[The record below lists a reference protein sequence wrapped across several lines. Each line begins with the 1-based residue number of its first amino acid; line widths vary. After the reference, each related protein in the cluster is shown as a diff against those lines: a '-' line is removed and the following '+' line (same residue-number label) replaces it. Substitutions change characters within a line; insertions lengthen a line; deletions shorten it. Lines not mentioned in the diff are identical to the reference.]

1 MSTPIPFLPP
11 ALETV
16 NEMLTSKTIPALDGD
31 QMALLSEYL
40 FNLTD
45 RELRIQIAEIAYLN
59 HDDPQALDVFL
70 ACTIPL
76 AQKMSQRRAYRIYE
90 YPSAWALEAMY
101 DGAVTALLT
110 LFQRHAPLSDL
121 PDAFRRYLMITIIK
135 GSLRDYFKRYE
146 NFGIYAM
153 RDIAGVAHRKNLFRD
168 PVDEDVLTRK
178 VLEQVINFP
187 HLRDEHRAVLQ
198 AIAALG
204 PDVAL
209 KQHAFTNKGDPGKWR
224 NRRNIRPILNPDAI
238 AAAMGLPKRDVHRY
252 LCQMRP
258 ILRDM
263 FNRDGSLFSCH

>member
-11 ALETV
+11 VLATV
-16 NEMLTSKTIPALDGD
+16 TDILTTKTIPALDGD

-45 RELRIQIAEIAYLN
+45 RQLRLQIAEIAYLN
-59 HDDPQALDVFL
+59 HDDPEALDVFL

-76 AQKMSQRRAYRIYE
+76 AEKMSQRRAYRIYA

-101 DGAVTALLT
+101 DGAVAALLT
-110 LFQRHAPLSDL
+110 MFQRHAPLSDL
-121 PDAFRRYLMITIIK
+121 PDAFRRYLMTTIIK
-135 GSLRDYFKRYE
+135 GSLRDYFKRSE
-146 NFGIYAM
+146 NFAIYAM
-153 RDIAGVAHRKNLFRD
+153 RDITGVAYRKNLFRD
-168 PVDEDVLTRK
+168 PIDEEVLTRK

-198 AIAALG
+198 TIAALG
-204 PDVAL
+204 PDAAL
-209 KQHAFTNKGDPGKWR
+209 KEHAFTNSGDPDKWKRDR
-224 NRRNIRPILNPDAI
+224 NRRPILNPDAI

-263 FNRDGSLFSCH
+263 FNRDGSLFNN

>member
-1 MSTPIPFLPP
+1 MSSPIPFLPP
-11 ALETV
+11 ILETV
-16 NEMLTSKTIPALDGD
+16 NEMLATKKIPALSGD
-31 QMALLSEYL
+31 EMETLCSHLFALR
-40 FNLTD
+40 D
-45 RELRIQIAEIAYLN
+45 RDQRIAMAEIAYLN
-59 HDDPQALDVFL
+59 HQDPQALDVFL

-76 AQKMSQRRAYRIYE
+76 AQKMSQQRAYRIYE
-90 YPSAWALEAMY
+90 HPSAWALEAMY

-110 LFQRHAPLSDL
+110 MFLRHAPLSTL
-121 PDAFRRYLMITIIK
+121 PDAFRRYLTVIIIK
-135 GSLRDYFKRYE
+135 GSLRDYFKRHE

-153 RDIAGVAHRKNLFRD
+153 KDIAGVAVRKNLFRD
-168 PVDEDVLTRK
+168 PVDDEVLTRK

-198 AIAALG
+198 AIATLG

-258 ILRDM
+258 ILRDV
-263 FNRDGSLFSCH
+263 FNRDGSLFSSY

>member
-1 MSTPIPFLPP
+1 MSTATPFLPP
-11 ALETV
+11 VLETV
-16 NEMLTSKTIPALDGD
+16 NEMLATRTIPALDGD
-31 QMALLSEYL
+31 EMAALSDYL
-40 FNLTD
+40 FATMN
-45 RELRIQIAEIAYLN
+45 RELRIQVAEIAYLN

-70 ACTIPL
+70 ACAIPL

-101 DGAVTALLT
+101 DGAVTALLAM
-110 LFQRHAPLSDL
+110 FQRHAPLSNL
-121 PDAFRRYLMITIIK
+121 PDAFRRYLMTTIIK

-153 RDIAGVAHRKNLFRD
+153 RDIAGVSHRQNLFRD
-168 PVDEDVLTRK
+168 PIDEEVLTRK

-187 HLRDEHRAVLQ
+187 HLRNEHRAVLQ
-198 AIAALG
+198 TIAALG
-204 PDVAL
+204 PDAAL
-209 KQHAFTNKGDPGKWR
+209 KEHAFTNSGDPDKWKRDR
-224 NRRNIRPILNPDAI
+224 NRRPILNPDAI

-263 FNRDGSLFSCH
+263 FNRDGSLFSN

>member
-1 MSTPIPFLPP
+1 MSTPTPFLPP
-11 ALETV
+11 VLETV
-16 NEMLTSKTIPALDGD
+16 TEILTTKTIPALDGD

-59 HDDPQALDVFL
+59 HADPQALDLFL
-70 ACTIPL
+70 ACTLPL
-76 AQKMSQRRAYRIYE
+76 AQKMSLRRAYRIYE
-90 YPSAWALEAMY
+90 HPSAWTVEMMY

-110 LFQRHAPLSDL
+110 MFLRHAPLSAI

-153 RDIAGVAHRKNLFRD
+153 RDVAGVANRKNLFRD
-168 PVDEDVLTRK
+168 PVDEAVLTRK

-198 AIAALG
+198 AIGSLG

-224 NRRNIRPILNPDAI
+224 NRRHIRPILNPDAI
-238 AAAMGLPKRDVHRY
+238 AAAMGLPKKDVHRY

-263 FNRDGSLFSCH
+263 FNRDGSLFSS